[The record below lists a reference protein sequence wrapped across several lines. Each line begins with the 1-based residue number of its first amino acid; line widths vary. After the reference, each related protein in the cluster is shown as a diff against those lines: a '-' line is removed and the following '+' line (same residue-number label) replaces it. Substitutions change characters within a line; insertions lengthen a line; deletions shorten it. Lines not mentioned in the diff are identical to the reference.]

1 MMKKSIVVFLIAVML
16 TMVACGK
23 KTEKTPAQP
32 EASSVES
39 PAAESKE
46 NTEAK
51 TEPAVES
58 VVSETTETPDEKAES
73 DSIKWDYTVL
83 EDGTISLYGYET
95 DQIPEVMEV
104 PSTVDGKTV
113 TEIDS
118 LFLNE
123 ENVKKVILPSTINSI
138 GPNAFRGS
146 VSIEEVEI
154 NSIIEIIHAKAF
166 YECSG
171 IKSLMFPDGLKK
183 IDETGI
189 FLNSGLK
196 ELHVPA
202 SVEMSADDLSYA
214 VFLTEDTT
222 IYAPAGSVWEKYAN
236 EIGYQCFGPL
246 SEDAICKLESALG
259 VTLPG
264 NYREFLKETGGG
276 IVKQDGN
283 NRIMVTSIGQT
294 IAVDVFF
301 GYGVTQNSDI
311 LYWNEKYK
319 DEMLDGAVLI
329 GFDVHQGFLFLIA
342 DGRDDTGVYYW
353 DDSYVFEESDD
364 DQNVYLLVKNL
375 SELAVSKS

>member
-1 MMKKSIVVFLIAVML
+1 M
-16 TMVACGK
+16 
-23 KTEKTPAQP
+23 
-32 EASSVES
+32 
-39 PAAESKE
+39 
-46 NTEAK
+46 
-51 TEPAVES
+51 
-58 VVSETTETPDEKAES
+58 
-73 DSIKWDYTVL
+73 
-83 EDGTISLYGYET
+83 
-95 DQIPEVMEV
+95 
-104 PSTVDGKTV
+104 
-113 TEIDS
+113 
-118 LFLNE
+118 
-123 ENVKKVILPSTINSI
+123 NV
-138 GPNAFRGS
+138 
-146 VSIEEVEI
+146 
-154 NSIIEIIHAKAF
+154 
-166 YECSG
+166 
-171 IKSLMFPDGLKK
+171 
-183 IDETGI
+183 
-189 FLNSGLK
+189 
-196 ELHVPA
+196 
-202 SVEMSADDLSYA
+202 
-214 VFLTEDTT
+214 
-222 IYAPAGSVWEKYAN
+222 
-236 EIGYQCFGPL
+236 QCFGPL

-283 NRIMVTSIGQT
+283 NKIMVTSIGQT

>member
-58 VVSETTETPDEKAES
+58 VVSETTETLDEKAES

-154 NSIIEIIHAKAF
+154 NSIIEIIQAKAF

-171 IKSLMFPDGLKK
+171 IRSLTFPNGLKK
-183 IDETGI
+183 IGETGL
-189 FLNSGLK
+189 FRNSGLK

-222 IYAPAGSVWEKYAN
+222 IYAPAGSVWEEYAN
-236 EIGYQCFGPL
+236 EIGYKFVA
-246 SEDAICKLESALG
+246 E
-259 VTLPG
+259 
-264 NYREFLKETGGG
+264 
-276 IVKQDGN
+276 
-283 NRIMVTSIGQT
+283 
-294 IAVDVFF
+294 
-301 GYGVTQNSDI
+301 
-311 LYWNEKYK
+311 
-319 DEMLDGAVLI
+319 
-329 GFDVHQGFLFLIA
+329 
-342 DGRDDTGVYYW
+342 
-353 DDSYVFEESDD
+353 
-364 DQNVYLLVKNL
+364 
-375 SELAVSKS
+375 